1 MIRRTQQ
8 ENIPAAR
15 EGSFVALNHPV
26 PTLTGEKSDW
36 VNLPK
41 SWEFTTGTVSIVH
54 FWTFG
59 CINCKR
65 NLPHYQNW
73 WKTYATEFR
82 ANKLQMVGVHTPELE
97 DEKKRERVLEEIKR
111 NQITYP
117 VLIDMKAENWTRWQQ
132 NMWPTVYLIDK
143 QKRVRTYWNG
153 ELEWKGAGGY
163 KRMTRLIEELLIEK
177 PPVTR

>member
-1 MIRRTQQ
+1 
-8 ENIPAAR
+8 
-15 EGSFVALNHPV
+15 
-26 PTLTGEKSDW
+26 
-36 VNLPK
+36 
-41 SWEFTTGTVSIVH
+41 
-54 FWTFG
+54 
-59 CINCKR
+59 
-65 NLPHYQNW
+65 
-73 WKTYATEFR
+73 
-82 ANKLQMVGVHTPELE
+82 MVGVHTPELE